1 MELDPEIRAFA
12 EESDRLF
19 GPDYGLLPVVEQRR
33 LYNAWCQHFSAPAP
47 ADVVSTELYLPGSDG
62 AVRVRL
68 FKPREVSQPLPVILF
83 CHGGGWILGS
93 PETHAMATSEMVRRT
108 GAAVLSVDYR
118 LAPEHP
124 FPAAFND
131 AYDVLLWAAQ
141 SGAAFGLDPS
151 RIAVC
156 GDSAGGNL
164 SAAVA
169 LAARD
174 RAKESGTRESSGG
187 PKIALQALIYPALKA
202 ARRQPVVEDQGGG
215 SEAST
220 SSYVKSYAGGS
231 DKVAAFARN
240 PYAMPLAA
248 ADFRNLP
255 PAYIAAAGIDAVLED
270 AHDYAA
276 ALKAAGVPVTI
287 SVAESLPH
295 SYLRTIHFSRTAA
308 AAFDAIC
315 AALRD
320 ALNSTGNTTSSSAMT
335 STTLMAG

>member
-68 FKPREVSQPLPVILF
+68 FKPREAGQPLPVILF

-93 PETHAMATSEMVRRT
+93 PETHAMATAEMVRRT

-124 FPAAFND
+124 FPAAFDD
-131 AYDVLLWAAQ
+131 AYAVLLWAAQ

-151 RIAVC
+151 RLAVC

-174 RAKESGTRESSGG
+174 RKG

-202 ARRQPVVEDQGGG
+202 VRREPVVDDQGGG
-215 SEAST
+215 SEAGI
-220 SSYVKSYAGGS
+220 SSYVESYAGGS
-231 DKVAAFARN
+231 DNVAAFARN
-240 PYAMPLAA
+240 PYAMPLSAS
-248 ADFRNLP
+248 DFSHLP

-270 AHDYAA
+270 SHDYAA
-276 ALKAAGVPVTI
+276 ALQSAGVPVRLST
-287 SVAESLPH
+287 AEGLPH
-295 SYLRTIHFSRTAA
+295 SYLRTIHFSRAA
-308 AAFDAIC
+308 GAAFDAVC
-315 AALRD
+315 AALRE
-320 ALNSTGNTTSSSAMT
+320 ALHTTGNTNSPAMA

>member
-19 GPDYGLLPVVEQRR
+19 GPDYGRLPVAEQRR
-33 LYNAWCQHFSAPAP
+33 LYDAWAAHFSAPAP
-47 ADVVSTELYLPGSDG
+47 NDVVSSELYLPGPE
-62 AVRVRL
+62 AAIRVRL
-68 FKPREVSQPLPVILF
+68 FKPRDAAQNPTAALPVIVF
-83 CHGGGWILGS
+83 CHGGGWMLGS

-118 LAPEHP
+118 LAPEHA
-124 FPAAFND
+124 FPAAFDD
-131 AYDVLLWAAQ
+131 AYGVLQWAAQ
-141 SGAAFGLDPS
+141 SGAAFGLDPG

-164 SAAVA
+164 SAAIA

-174 RAKESGTRESSGG
+174 RNG

-202 ARRQPVVEDQGGG
+202 ARREPVVEDRGGG
-215 SEAST
+215 NEDSISF
-220 SSYVKSYAGGS
+220 YVKSYAGGS

-248 ADFRNLP
+248 ADLGNLP

-276 ALKAAGVPVTI
+276 ALKAAGVPVTL
-287 SVAESLPH
+287 STAESLPH
-295 SYLRTIHFSRTAA
+295 AYLRAIHFSRAAA
-308 AAFDAIC
+308 AAFDAVC
-315 AALRD
+315 AALRE
-320 ALNSTGNTTSSSAMT
+320 ALNATENTNSSAMA

>member
-12 EESDRLF
+12 EESDRVF
-19 GPDYGLLPVVEQRR
+19 GPDYGRLPIVEQRR
-33 LYNAWCQHFSAPAP
+33 LYDAWCRQFSAPLSP
-47 ADVVSTELYLPGSDG
+47 EVVSTELYLPGAEG
-62 AVRVRL
+62 AIRVRL
-68 FKPREVSQPLPVILF
+68 FKPREAAQPLPVILF

-124 FPAAFND
+124 FPAAFDD
-131 AYDVLLWAAQ
+131 AYGVLLWTAQ
-141 SGAAFGLDPS
+141 SGAAFGLDAT

-174 RAKESGTRESSGG
+174 RKG

-202 ARRQPVVEDQGGG
+202 VRREPVVEDRGGG
-215 SEAST
+215 SEAGIGL
-220 SSYVKSYAGGS
+220 YVKSYAGGS
-231 DKVAAFARN
+231 DKIPAVARN

-248 ADFRNLP
+248 SDFSNLP

-270 AHDYAA
+270 SHDYAA
-276 ALKAAGVPVTI
+276 ALKRAGVPVTL
-287 SVAESLPH
+287 STAESLPH
-295 SYLRTIHFSRTAA
+295 SYLRTIHFSRAA
-308 AAFDAIC
+308 GAAFDALC
-315 AALRD
+315 AALGS
-320 ALNSTGNTTSSSAMT
+320 ALGATPNSTGSSAMA

>member
-19 GPDYGLLPVVEQRR
+19 GPDYGRLLVVEQRR

-47 ADVVSTELYLPGSDG
+47 ADVVSTELYLPGSAG

-68 FKPREVSQPLPVILF
+68 FKPREASQPLPIILF

-124 FPAAFND
+124 FPAAFDD
-131 AYDVLLWAAQ
+131 AYDVLLWTAQ

-164 SAAVA
+164 AAAVA

-174 RAKESGTRESSGG
+174 RAKESGHG

-202 ARRQPVVEDQGGG
+202 MRRQPVVEDQGGG
-215 SEAST
+215 SEASI
-220 SSYVKSYAGGS
+220 SAYVKSYAGGS
-231 DKVAAFARN
+231 DKIEALARN

-248 ADFRNLP
+248 ADFRDLP

-276 ALKAAGVPVTI
+276 ALKAAGVPVSL

-295 SYLRTIHFSRTAA
+295 SYLRTIHFSRAA
-308 AAFDAIC
+308 ATAFDAIC
-315 AALRD
+315 AALRN
-320 ALNSTGNTTSSSAMT
+320 ALNSTGNTTDSSAMA

>member
-12 EESDRLF
+12 EESDRVF
-19 GPDYGLLPVVEQRR
+19 GPDYGRLPIVEQRR
-33 LYNAWCQHFSAPAP
+33 LYNAWCQQFSAPLSP
-47 ADVVSTELYLPGSDG
+47 DVVSTELYLPGDHG
-62 AVRVRL
+62 AIRVRL

-124 FPAAFND
+124 FPAAFDD
-131 AYDVLLWAAQ
+131 AYGVLVWAAQ
-141 SGAAFGLDPS
+141 SGANFGLDPS
-151 RIAVC
+151 RLAVC

-174 RAKESGTRESSGG
+174 RKG

-202 ARRQPVVEDQGGG
+202 VRRDPVVEDQGGG
-215 SEAST
+215 SEAGIST
-220 SSYVKSYAGGS
+220 YVKSYAGGS
-231 DKVAAFARN
+231 DKIPALARN

-248 ADFRNLP
+248 GDFSNLP

-270 AHDYAA
+270 SYDYEA
-276 ALKAAGVPVTI
+276 ALKQAGVPVTL
-287 SVAESLPH
+287 STADGLPH
-295 SYLRTIHFSRTAA
+295 SYLRTIHFSRAA
-308 AAFDAIC
+308 AGAFDAVC
-315 AALRD
+315 AALSG
-320 ALNSTGNTTSSSAMT
+320 ALNSTGNATTSSAVS